1 MMEEPRGK
9 EYSGPSGIGRDS
21 IWLTQ
26 EDLVEG
32 KDIAVKIESVILY
45 PEVTFQAGR
54 KRANLLGLKFV
65 GKDRVL
71 GLNATNRRA
80 LSQMFGN
87 LASLWKGKTIAL
99 YVTDTQMAGETVK
112 CVRIRN
118 KGARAATAA
127 EQMLEGAESDPHGLG
142 AIDDGAGESQAQ

>member
-1 MMEEPRGK
+1 MDEPRGK
-9 EYSGPSGIGRDS
+9 EYTGPSGIGRDS

-26 EDLVEG
+26 EDLIEG
-32 KDIAVKIESVILY
+32 KDVSVKIESVILY

-54 KRANLLGLKFV
+54 KRTNLLGLKFV
-65 GKDRVL
+65 GKDRIL

-80 LSQMFGN
+80 LAQQFGN
-87 LASLWKGKTIAL
+87 LAAAWKGKTISL
-99 YVTDTQMAGETVK
+99 FVTDTQMAGETVK

-127 EQMLEGAESDPHGLG
+127 EQLLDGVDTDPLGLG
-142 AIDDGAGESQAQ
+142 SIDDGAGESQAQ